1 MRFGLGSSRG
11 RGPRQL
17 MAAGACFALC
27 GSLLA
32 VAGLPALPA
41 GAAVNGHCG
50 DAIVETLHAGQSLRV
65 GSTTSVHLQV
75 FPESQNVTLASP
87 VAVDFSHVGTYVTP
101 ASLPATKPVLA
112 AGTRVNSYLI
122 HGGLP
127 AGHAAL
133 RMTATIGFSTDIVGV
148 QILSATLV
156 ETSVHQVRF
165 PGVDYPGLLPGLE
178 LAGSGRGDGVRL
190 LNSRTLEVSTVV
202 VGNVDEVRVLT
213 QGTTSTAS
221 ALNGYRM
228 LAADGG
234 VFDFGGQ
241 QFYGSTGGT
250 VLNQPI
256 VSGVNTCG
264 NNGYWFVARDGGVFS
279 YGDAPFFG
287 SLGATPPATP
297 VSAMAA
303 TPTGA
308 GYYLATAGYA
318 VYPFGD
324 AQGFGDLRTK
334 RLNAPLVGMAAT
346 STGHGYWLL
355 GRDGGIFSFG
365 DAQFYG
371 STGALRLVSPVIGFS
386 PTRDGHGY
394 WLFAAD
400 GGIFSFGDAQFHGS
414 VGGAVRAN
422 PIVGMRVTASGNGY
436 WLTDSAGKIYPFGD
450 ATNSGDMS
458 TVHLFRPMI
467 GMM

>member
-1 MRFGLGSSRG
+1 MTRFGFWGSNSRG
-11 RGPRQL
+11 FRRFV
-17 MAAGACFALC
+17 ASGAIVAVS

-32 VAGLPALPA
+32 AAGLPA

-50 DAIVETLHAGQSLRV
+50 DVVVGTLRAGMSLVR
-65 GSTTSVHLQV
+65 GGTSSVHLQV
-75 FPESQNVTLASP
+75 YPELQDVTLGSSM
-87 VAVDFSHVGTYVTP
+87 AVDFSHVGVYVTP
-101 ASLPATKPVLA
+101 SSLPNPLPVVA
-112 AGTRVNSYLI
+112 AGVRVNSYLI
-122 HGGLP
+122 HGDLP
-127 AGHAAL
+127 TGHAPQ
-133 RMTATIGFSTDIVGV
+133 RMTATVGFSTDIIGV
-148 QILSATLV
+148 QILSSTLL
-156 ETSVHQVRF
+156 ETSASQVRF
-165 PGVDYPGLLPGLE
+165 PGVSYPHALPGLE
-178 LAGSGRGDGVRL
+178 VASTGRGDGVRL
-190 LNSRTLEVSTVV
+190 LSPRTIEISTNVA
-202 VGNVDEVRVLT
+202 GNVDETRVLT
-213 QGTTSTAS
+213 RGTAS
-221 ALNGYRM
+221 SATALNGYRM

-241 QFYGSTGGT
+241 QFYGSTGGR

-264 NNGYWFVARDGGVFS
+264 NAGYWFVARDGGIFS
-279 YGDAPFFG
+279 YGDATFHG

-297 VSAMAA
+297 VTAMAA
-303 TPTGA
+303 TATGS

-324 AQGFGDLRTK
+324 APGFGDLRTK
-334 RLNAPLVGMAAT
+334 HLNAPLVGMAAT
-346 STGHGYWLL
+346 PTGHGYWLL

-365 DAQFYG
+365 DAQFFG

-386 PTRDGHGY
+386 PTRDGQGY

-400 GGIFSFGDAQFHGS
+400 GGIFSFGDAHFYGS
-414 VGGAVRAN
+414 AGGAVRTN

-450 ATNSGDMS
+450 ATSAGDMS
-458 TVHLFRPMI
+458 NIRLFRPII